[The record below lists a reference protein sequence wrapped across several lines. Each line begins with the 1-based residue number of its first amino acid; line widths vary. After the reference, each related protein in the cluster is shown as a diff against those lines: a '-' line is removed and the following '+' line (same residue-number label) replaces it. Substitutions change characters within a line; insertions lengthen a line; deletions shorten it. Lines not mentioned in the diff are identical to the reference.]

1 MNLEIQI
8 KLNLNNK
15 KGFYILLSSSPRNNQ
30 SNILQSSLHKNIII
44 KLKGKRTLK
53 GKLKS
58 FDQFMNLTLENATE
72 VLKDNKI
79 QEMGEIFIKGE
90 NIVIIATN

>member
-1 MNLEIQI
+1 M
-8 KLNLNNK
+8 
-15 KGFYILLSSSPRNNQ
+15 LSAPRNNQ
-30 SNILQSSLHKNIII
+30 SNILQSSLHKDIII

-53 GKLKS
+53 GRLKS

-72 VLKDNKI
+72 ILKDNKI

-90 NIVIIATN
+90 NIIIIATE

>member
-1 MNLEIQI
+1 M
-8 KLNLNNK
+8 
-15 KGFYILLSSSPRNNQ
+15 SSSRNNNQ

-90 NIVIIATN
+90 NIVIIATE

>member
-1 MNLEIQI
+1 
-8 KLNLNNK
+8 
-15 KGFYILLSSSPRNNQ
+15 LSSSTPRNNQ

-72 VLKDNKI
+72 VLKDNTVN
-79 QEMGEIFIKGE
+79 EMGEIFIKGE

>member
-1 MNLEIQI
+1 MAF

-15 KGFYILLSSSPRNNQ
+15 KQFYPLLSSSSPQNNQ
-30 SNILQSSLHKNIII
+30 SNILQGSLHKNITI

-58 FDQFMNLTLENATE
+58 FDQYMNLTLENASE
-72 VLKDNKI
+72 ILKEDQT
-79 QEMGEIFIKGE
+79 QEMGDIFIKGE
-90 NIVIIATN
+90 NIVIIATD

>member
-1 MNLEIQI
+1 MSSS
-8 KLNLNNK
+8 
-15 KGFYILLSSSPRNNQ
+15 SSSPRNNQ
-30 SNILQSSLHKNIII
+30 SNILQSSLHKDIII

-53 GKLKS
+53 GKLKN

-72 VLKDNKI
+72 VLKDD
-79 QEMGEIFIKGE
+79 QVHEMGEIFIKGE

>member
-1 MNLEIQI
+1 M
-8 KLNLNNK
+8 
-15 KGFYILLSSSPRNNQ
+15 SSPSRNNQ

-72 VLKDNKI
+72 ILKDNKTH
-79 QEMGEIFIKGE
+79 EMGNIFIKGE
-90 NIVIIATN
+90 NIVIIATD

>member
-1 MNLEIQI
+1 
-8 KLNLNNK
+8 
-15 KGFYILLSSSPRNNQ
+15 LSSSPRNNQ

-72 VLKDNKI
+72 VLKDDQV

>member
-1 MNLEIQI
+1 M
-8 KLNLNNK
+8 
-15 KGFYILLSSSPRNNQ
+15 LSAPRNNQ
-30 SNILQSSLHKNIII
+30 SNILQSSLHKDIII

-53 GKLKS
+53 GRLKS

-90 NIVIIATN
+90 NIVIIATE

>member
-1 MNLEIQI
+1 M
-8 KLNLNNK
+8 
-15 KGFYILLSSSPRNNQ
+15 SSPPRNNQ

-58 FDQFMNLTLENATE
+58 FDQFMNLTLENAVE

-79 QEMGEIFIKGE
+79 NEMGNIFIKGE
-90 NIVIIATN
+90 NIVIIATD

>member
-1 MNLEIQI
+1 
-8 KLNLNNK
+8 
-15 KGFYILLSSSPRNNQ
+15 LSSSPRNNQ

-72 VLKDNKI
+72 ILKDD
-79 QEMGEIFIKGE
+79 QVHEMGEIFIKGE

>member
-1 MNLEIQI
+1 
-8 KLNLNNK
+8 
-15 KGFYILLSSSPRNNQ
+15 LSSSRNNNQ
-30 SNILQSSLHKNIII
+30 SNILQSSLHQNIII

-72 VLKDNKI
+72 ILKDNKI

-90 NIVIIATN
+90 NIVIIATE

>member
-1 MNLEIQI
+1 
-8 KLNLNNK
+8 
-15 KGFYILLSSSPRNNQ
+15 LSSSQNNQ

-58 FDQFMNLTLENATE
+58 FDQYMNLTLENATE
-72 VLKDNKI
+72 VLEGDKVN
-79 QEMGEIFIKGE
+79 EMGEIFIKGE
-90 NIVIIATN
+90 NIVIIATK

>member
-1 MNLEIQI
+1 M
-8 KLNLNNK
+8 
-15 KGFYILLSSSPRNNQ
+15 
-30 SNILQSSLHKNIII
+30 QSSLHKNIII

-72 VLKDNKI
+72 VLKDNQV